1 MTMHPPPPWSRYC
14 PDNNINNNLI
24 YLVTV
29 TTYLIYYFS
38 PFSFDSEHNK
48 MLCGKVVEELAHEY
62 GGPEKCPW
70 SVILIKGI
78 YCAGGLKVNCL
89 YDYTWTIKL

>member
-1 MTMHPPPPWSRYC
+1 
-14 PDNNINNNLI
+14 
-24 YLVTV
+24 
-29 TTYLIYYFS
+29 
-38 PFSFDSEHNK
+38 

-78 YCAGGLKVNCL
+78 YFAGGLKVKDAVKSVMSTNAL
-89 YDYTWTIKL
+89 FTF